1 MSADGSKSHEDGV
14 DARRAQVGRWVA
26 LGKRV
31 GYGCFGL
38 AMVLFAI
45 GLTTR
50 FSDAIATSIT
60 VLLIVGSIVLPP
72 AIVFGYGIKAAIR
85 EERGGGRFH

>member
-1 MSADGSKSHEDGV
+1 MSSSDGV
-14 DARRAQVGRWVA
+14 DARRVQVARWVG

-38 AMVLFAI
+38 AMVLFAL
-45 GLTTR
+45 GLATR
-50 FSDAIATSIT
+50 FSGAIATSIT
-60 VLLIVGSIVLPP
+60 VLLIVGCIVLPP
-72 AIVFGYGIKAAIR
+72 AIVFGYGLKAAIR

>member
-1 MSADGSKSHEDGV
+1 MSAEHASSNGDGV
-14 DARRAQVGRWVA
+14 DARRAQVGRWVS

-31 GYGCFGL
+31 GYGCYGL

-45 GLTTR
+45 GLATR
-50 FSDAIATSIT
+50 FTGAIATSIT
-60 VLLIVGSIVLPP
+60 VLMIVGSIVLPP

-85 EERGGGRFH
+85 EERGGGSFH